1 MQVHCP
7 KIGSI
12 KLGLLFLTFPTRVL
26 TGQHVI
32 SSGAYGTKRNAA
44 ECLIHSRLPR
54 WATHPVFIGFVFAHV
69 SSAVCVTIPTLA
81 LKMISRVRCVQ
92 PNDGI
97 RRAMLVRLLLALK
110 HHHPGTERRADT
122 QENSEHRDQPISDSS
137 LHHLP
142 PASWGSVAQT
152 GLLTNAGAATHR
164 ASIGRRGP

>member
-7 KIGSI
+7 KIGSTW
-12 KLGLLFLTFPTRVL
+12 LGLLFLTFPTRVL

-32 SSGAYGTKRNAA
+32 SSGANGTKRNAA

-69 SSAVCVTIPTLA
+69 SAAVCVTIPTLA

-97 RRAMLVRLLLALK
+97 RRAMPLRLLLALK
-110 HHHPGTERRADT
+110 HHHPATECRVADR
-122 QENSEHRDQPISDSS
+122 ENSERQDQPVSDLP

-142 PASWGSVAQT
+142 PVLRKCS
-152 GLLTNAGAATHR
+152 AGGVTHKG
-164 ASIGRRGP
+164 GRGHT

>member
-7 KIGSI
+7 KTGSTW
-12 KLGLLFLTFPTRVL
+12 LGLLFLTFPTRVL

-32 SSGAYGTKRNAA
+32 SSGAYGTKRKAA

-69 SSAVCVTIPTLA
+69 SAAVCVTIPTLA
-81 LKMISRVRCVQ
+81 LKVISRVRCIQ

-97 RRAMLVRLLLALK
+97 RRAMVLRLLLALK
-110 HHHPGTERRADT
+110 HLHPATEHRAGD
-122 QENSEHRDQPISDSS
+122 QENSEHRDQHISDPS

-142 PASWGSVAQT
+142 PVLRNCSA
-152 GLLTNAGAATHR
+152 AGVTHKVGVPPH
-164 ASIGRRGP
+164 IGRA